1 MENAKNGPMSGK
13 RGPLPPKETSML
25 EKITTFIKKIYGK
38 GASVVTRFVAFM
50 GPKIAARFGWMLALK
65 ATGAMASIGAGGAL
79 IATGIGAAAGAALT
93 AAGWAL
99 VAVDVYF
106 LFSLIQDFM
115 KSEGLSETS
124 PTQAVTD
131 PVGDEKF
138 KQEMTRGASRSRE
151 ESIDVGDARGMA
163 ENYLGRKMSDVEWNE
178 LVRATYA
185 EGSGKSTEEYA
196 AIMASILNRS
206 RKKGGKNISDILRES
221 GQFEAVTGGKNP
233 RWKSGTVAAKDYDMI
248 TSGTSI
254 LGALGHDLDSFGA
267 SDLKAYQNES
277 TGRKHLANLMNSGGM
292 QLGGSTFGYG
302 LYGGGKPSANPSA
315 SLRLDSSQ
323 VNNAERNRKDAE
335 DARNNASN
343 VNIVGSFNENKQG
356 DAKASSGT
364 APPVSSPFNEE
375 MFFREQMKSMLFQ

>member
-1 MENAKNGPMSGK
+1 
-13 RGPLPPKETSML
+13 
-25 EKITTFIKKIYGK
+25 
-38 GASVVTRFVAFM
+38 
-50 GPKIAARFGWMLALK
+50 
-65 ATGAMASIGAGGAL
+65 
-79 IATGIGAAAGAALT
+79 
-93 AAGWAL
+93 
-99 VAVDVYF
+99 
-106 LFSLIQDFM
+106 
-115 KSEGLSETS
+115 
-124 PTQAVTD
+124 
-131 PVGDEKF
+131 
-138 KQEMTRGASRSRE
+138 
-151 ESIDVGDARGMA
+151 MA

-254 LGALGHDLDSFGA
+254 LGSLSHDLDSFGA

-323 VNNAERNRKDAE
+323 VNAAGRNLREAE
-335 DARNNASN
+335 DARNDPIM
-343 VNIVGSFNENKQG
+343 NIINSFNAENKQESKQ
-356 DAKASSGT
+356 APAAS
-364 APPVSSPFNEE
+364 APVASPFNEE
-375 MFFREQMKSMLFQ
+375 QFFEAMVKSIFV